1 MNLSVTYGCRC
12 LLPSSPHL
20 LCDPRLTVL
29 PVLDREV
36 QETEPWVGTKY
47 VAATLSFSSFGR
59 QCLPCKRDSEKYLHC
74 REKVG
79 SDLDGSF
86 ACAPG
91 LEKETEEGL
100 SRTAFVGLG

>member
-1 MNLSVTYGCRC
+1 M
-12 LLPSSPHL
+12 
-20 LCDPRLTVL
+20 
-29 PVLDREV
+29 
-36 QETEPWVGTKY
+36 GTKF
-47 VAATLSFSSFGR
+47 VVATLSFSSFGR